1 MAGAHRVG
9 SVDDPEGVLMV
20 TMIYNSPQFCVF
32 EFEGAVLA
40 GDREVGGYE
49 IMDKQLRRE
58 IFLGG
63 KDAEAFR
70 KNVQEL
76 IEKEPTADEVDEFLQ
91 GFSGLMHQPVVLH

>member
-1 MAGAHRVG
+1 MA
-9 SVDDPEGVLMV
+9 V

-32 EFEGAVLA
+32 EFEGAALA

-49 IMDKQLRRE
+49 IMDKQLRKE

-63 KDAEAFR
+63 ENAAAFR
-70 KNVQEL
+70 KSVQEL
-76 IEKEPTADEVDEFLQ
+76 IEQGPTSDQVDEFLQ

>member
-1 MAGAHRVG
+1 MA
-9 SVDDPEGVLMV
+9 V

-49 IMDKQLRRE
+49 IMDKHLRKE

-63 KDAEAFR
+63 ENAAAFR
-70 KNVQEL
+70 KSVQEL
-76 IEKEPTADEVDEFLQ
+76 IEQGPTSDEVDEFLQ
-91 GFSGLMHQPVVLH
+91 GFSGLMHQPVILH